1 MLNKLDVA
9 TNVLKLRELRLD
21 HGYTQAEVSKMIG
34 LNEGKLG
41 EGTNYGKRERGVISF
56 GLTFIVRLAK
66 LYEVDI
72 EDLLII
78 EEVNDQEGGN
88 NHER

>member
-1 MLNKLDVA
+1 MLDKIAVA
-9 TNVLKLRELRLD
+9 TDIFKLKELRLD
-21 HGYTQAEVSKMIG
+21 HGYTQSEVSRLIG

-78 EEVNDQEGGN
+78 KEVND
-88 NHER
+88 

>member
-1 MLNKLDVA
+1 MLNKLDVE
-9 TNVLKLRELRLD
+9 TNVLTLKELLLD

-78 EEVNDQEGGN
+78 EEVND
-88 NHER
+88 

>member
-34 LNEGKLG
+34 LNEGKLE
-41 EGTNYGKRERGVISF
+41 EGSNYGKRERGVIDFS
-56 GLTFIVRLAK
+56 LTFIVRLAK

-78 EEVNDQEGGN
+78 EEVND
-88 NHER
+88 